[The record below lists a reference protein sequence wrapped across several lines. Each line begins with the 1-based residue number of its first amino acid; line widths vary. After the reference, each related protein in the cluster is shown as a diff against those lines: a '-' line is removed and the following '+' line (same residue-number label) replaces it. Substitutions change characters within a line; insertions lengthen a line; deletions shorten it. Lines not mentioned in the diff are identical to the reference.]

1 MKNII
6 KFALLDLVEDGY
18 IFDDINKS
26 TKEVFTLLDNK
37 YDLENYSNLSIYFLV
52 MKELKATNCIDLE
65 FIHNILLDD
74 LPSNR
79 VELEKCSIF
88 EEV

>member
-6 KFALLDLVEDGY
+6 KFALLDLVEDY
-18 IFDDINKS
+18 YKFDDIDKS
-26 TKEVFTLLDNK
+26 TKEVFTLLDSK
-37 YDLENYSNLSIYFLV
+37 YNLENYSNLSIYFLV